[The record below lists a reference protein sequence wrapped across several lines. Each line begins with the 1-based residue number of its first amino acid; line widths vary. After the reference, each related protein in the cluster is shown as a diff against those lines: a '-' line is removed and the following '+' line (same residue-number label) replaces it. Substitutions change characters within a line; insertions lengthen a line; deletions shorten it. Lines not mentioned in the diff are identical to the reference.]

1 MSIKLTN
8 FAYSTLASGISAV
21 DTMLSVAIGHGAR
34 FPALGAG
41 EYFYATLESGAGV
54 REIVK
59 VTARAVDSFT
69 IVRAQDNTVAQSW
82 LAGDS
87 VALRLNVAT
96 FEDKFDTRIARTSA
110 TGSAV
115 MPSGTTAQ
123 RDGSPAAGYVRYN
136 TTLSRA
142 EHYTTAWL
150 QFVDMTNVTGS
161 LRLPVGTTAQRDGS
175 PAQGYLRANSDLT
188 RVEWYNGTG
197 WAEIGGG
204 QGATGGGTDAVF
216 SQTDDIVSTSWE
228 IGQNALVSGVTVT
241 IASPAVFSLTG
252 HGFVAGSHIRFT
264 TTGALPTGLSTTADY
279 YVIATG
285 LTADAFQVST
295 TAGGSAVNTS
305 GSQSGTH
312 SVAKI
317 KNAVS
322 GGPVTVLSGATVT
335 VPTGAAWTVV

>member
-8 FAYSTLASGISAV
+8 FAYSTLASGISAA
-21 DTMLSVAIGHGAR
+21 DTMLSVAVGHGDR
-34 FPALGAG
+34 FPALGDG
-41 EYFYATLESGAGV
+41 EYFYVTLENGAGV

-123 RDGSPAAGYVRYN
+123 RDGSPAK
-136 TTLSRA
+136 
-142 EHYTTAWL
+142 
-150 QFVDMTNVTGS
+150 
-161 LRLPVGTTAQRDGS
+161 
-175 PAQGYLRANSDLT
+175 GYLRANSDLT
-188 RVEWYNGTG
+188 RVEWYNGTA
-197 WAEIGGG
+197 WAGIGGG
-204 QGATGGGTDAVF
+204 ATGAGVDAVF
-216 SQTDDIVSTSWE
+216 VENDQLVTGDYT
-228 IGQNALVSGVTVT
+228 IGQGALISGVTVT
-241 IASPAVFSLTG
+241 IASPAVFTLAG
-252 HGFVAGSHIRFT
+252 HGLVADQPVRFT
-264 TTGALPTGLSTTADY
+264 TTGALPTGLSTSDVY
-279 YVIATG
+279 YVISTG
-285 LTADAFQVST
+285 LTADDFRVATSV
-295 TAGGSAVNTS
+295 GGSAVNTS

-312 SVAKI
+312 SVAKV
-317 KNAVS
+317 KNATS
-322 GGPVTVLSGATVT
+322 GGPVTVATGATVT